1 MAKFTE
7 LSSIKFKF
15 EKDITARLCLDS
27 VLCDDGETGHAIVWR
42 GTTTSPDGFVALPAI
57 FSWEDLGK
65 LIRKA
70 LQDKTITL
78 QHLQELLS
86 GLYPKEPESY

>member
-7 LSSIKFKF
+7 LSSIKF
-15 EKDITARLCLDS
+15 EKDSTARLCLDS

-42 GTTTSPDGFVALPAI
+42 GTATSPAI
-57 FSWEDLGK
+57 FSWKDLGE

-70 LQDKTITL
+70 LQDKTVTL

-86 GLYPKEPESY
+86 GLYPKY

>member
-15 EKDITARLCLDS
+15 EKDLTARLCLDA
-27 VLCDDGETGHAIVWR
+27 VVCDDGTPAYALVWR
-42 GTTTSPDGFVALPAI
+42 GTSTSPDGFVAMPAI

-78 QHLQELLS
+78 QNLQELLS
-86 GLYPKEPESY
+86 GLYPKESESY